1 MLWLS
6 AAIFAL
12 TYLGLAIGGVPG
24 LRMDRAAIAFVG
36 AALML
41 ALGILSVRDAFAADS
56 IDYETLLL
64 LFGMMVVVGCLRLSG
79 AFAWLTGVS
88 LSRLRT
94 PRGLLAATIVLAGVL
109 SAFLVNDVV
118 CVALTPLVLHLAKRL
133 RFDPV
138 PHLVGI
144 ATAANIGSC
153 ATITGN
159 PQNMIIGMQSHLSYL
174 AFASHLLPV
183 ACAGLLVDFGL
194 ISLVYRRTLA
204 DRGAGAWAA
213 ASASP
218 GEGAAVPVGPGDP
231 GAENGA
237 ADDGALAGRAQRWLR
252 GKSALVAL
260 VAIGLFCLGWPVAL
274 VAMGAAAFLLVGRV
288 ASARVYREVDWSLLL
303 MFAGLFIVV
312 RAFQVHVV
320 SHWGIDHWSWL
331 QGDPVARLS
340 VAAAALS
347 NLVSNVPAVLLF
359 EPLIRGLAPAAQPN
373 GWLVLSMAST
383 LAGNLT
389 LLGSVANLIVVESAR
404 RDGVKLS
411 FWEYAKVGVP
421 VTVLT
426 LGGGMAWLEWVHY

>member
-1 MLWLS
+1 
-6 AAIFAL
+6 
-12 TYLGLAIGGVPG
+12 
-24 LRMDRAAIAFVG
+24 
-36 AALML
+36 
-41 ALGILSVRDAFAADS
+41 
-56 IDYETLLL
+56 
-64 LFGMMVVVGCLRLSG
+64 
-79 AFAWLTGVS
+79 
-88 LSRLRT
+88 
-94 PRGLLAATIVLAGVL
+94 
-109 SAFLVNDVV
+109 
-118 CVALTPLVLHLAKRL
+118 
-133 RFDPV
+133 
-138 PHLVGI
+138 
-144 ATAANIGSC
+144 
-153 ATITGN
+153 
-159 PQNMIIGMQSHLSYL
+159 
-174 AFASHLLPV
+174 
-183 ACAGLLVDFGL
+183 
-194 ISLVYRRTLA
+194 
-204 DRGAGAWAA
+204 
-213 ASASP
+213 
-218 GEGAAVPVGPGDP
+218 
-231 GAENGA
+231 
-237 ADDGALAGRAQRWLR
+237 
-252 GKSALVAL
+252 
-260 VAIGLFCLGWPVAL
+260 
-274 VAMGAAAFLLVGRV
+274 MGAAAFLLVGRV